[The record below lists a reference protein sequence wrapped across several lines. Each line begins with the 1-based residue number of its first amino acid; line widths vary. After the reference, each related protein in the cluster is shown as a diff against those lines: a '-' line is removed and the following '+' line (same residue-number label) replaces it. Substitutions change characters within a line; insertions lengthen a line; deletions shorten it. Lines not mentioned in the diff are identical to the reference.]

1 MKKQV
6 KAWLPD
12 SGWSLRPLFGGM
24 IAGLLALMS
33 VLPAQAGIVA
43 ENDAVTALMTS
54 TAGTANDPS
63 VYLFDNYVK
72 DFLTAN
78 LYIGGAAGSE

>member
-33 VLPAQAGIVA
+33 VQPAQAGIIA
-43 ENDAVTALMTS
+43 ENDAITASMTS